1 MDHVHHHVALVMAVA
16 RAVGLILTDGVQGIA
31 GADAVVDFVDDF
43 VAPDGAG
50 LIEALLVVRCI

>member
-1 MDHVHHHVALVMAVA
+1 MAVA

-43 VAPDGAG
+43 VAPDGDG